1 MFGAMPS
8 QGFFV
13 RHVKNIEMRN
23 IEIRALKDDLRPTF
37 VLNDVKGANFIN
49 VRGAQAANV
58 PAFVLKDVDDF
69 DVRSSR
75 PTPDTHIDH
84 AAQQTL

>member
-8 QGFFV
+8 QGFFI

-23 IEIRALKDDLRPTF
+23 IEIRAMQEDFRPAF
-37 VLNDVKGANFIN
+37 ILNDVKGADFNH
-49 VRGAQAANV
+49 VRSTQAANV

-69 DVRSSR
+69 DLRSS
-75 PTPDTHIDH
+75 PPAPDIRIQHTG
-84 AAQQTL
+84 QQTV